1 MSRVL
6 GKINP
11 FPANFEVGYNQPID
25 ARTVVPY
32 LTGLTDSLT
41 IPFPYSGMVVS
52 VVNDTESKNG
62 LYFLKKPDAEGQPY
76 AGLNSEWIKIG
87 GDSITANTWTYSS
100 DTLNLQMST
109 GGTVS
114 LTGFTFVNTTGDTIL
129 GQLIIS
135 ANTNPLKLS
144 GLTASTSSVTTDTKF
159 LTFDIDNNVIYQT
172 GVTSTVITGNTWT
185 YSSDTLNLQMST
197 GGTIPLTGFTF
208 VNTTGDTIL
217 GKLIISASTDPLN
230 LSGVTGTTSA
240 VTTNTKFLT
249 LDENNNVIYQTGVT
263 STVITGNTW
272 TYSSDT
278 LNLQMSTGGTILLT
292 GFTFVNTT
300 GDTILGKLV
309 ISADTNPLNLSGV
322 TGTTSAV
329 TTNTKF
335 LTLDENNNVI
345 FQTGVTSTVITGNT
359 WTYSSD
365 TLNLQMSTGGTI
377 PLTGFTFVNT
387 TGDTILGKLV
397 ISAST
402 DPLNLSGVTGTTSA
416 VTTDTKFLTLDENN
430 NVIYQTG
437 VTLSTASA
445 LSGGVTNYLSKWTGT
460 SAITTTLLR
469 TTDDGSKLAIG
480 LPSGDTILYPLM
492 ISADTNPISIKGI
505 VSNSYDSSNQYLYV
519 DTISGL
525 IGSTVI
531 SQQTGI
537 TVYISARTNSGQVDF
552 IQTGSPENFRSVYY
566 NYHLKSLSSYS
577 IRSGTLQA
585 VWGTGATADLNYTD
599 QGPLQI
605 IEGANTISGINVSG
619 VTGGVSVVIEVANG
633 NWEFKAYRVKL

>member
-1 MSRVL
+1 MGRAI
-6 GKINP
+6 GKLP
-11 FPANFEVGYNQPID
+11 FPANFEIGYNQPID
-25 ARTVVPY
+25 ARTVIPY
-32 LTGLTDSLT
+32 FTGLTDNTT

-52 VVNDTESKNG
+52 VVNDSTEKNG
-62 LYFLKKPDAEGQPY
+62 LYFLKKPDAEGQPF
-76 AGLNSEWIKIG
+76 ASGQSQWIKIG
-87 GDSITANTWTYSS
+87 GDSITGNTWTYSS

-109 GGTVS
+109 GGTIS

-135 ANTNPLKLS
+135 ADTNPLILS
-144 GLTASTSSVTTDTKF
+144 GLTGSTTSVDTDTKF
-159 LTFDIDNNVIYQT
+159 LILDVNNNVIYQT
-172 GVTSTVITGNTWT
+172 GVTSTVITSNTWTYSSDTLNLLYSTGGTIPLTGFTFVNTTGDTILGKLVISAETNPLNLSGLTASTSSVDTDTKFLTLDQFNNVIYQTGVTSTVITSNTWTYSSDTLNLQMSTGGTIPLTGFTFVNTTGDTILGQLTISADTNPLNLSGLTASTTSVDTNTKFLSLDSNNNVIIQTGVTSTVITSNTWT

-217 GKLIISASTDPLN
+217 GKLT
-230 LSGVTGTTSA
+230 
-240 VTTNTKFLT
+240 
-249 LDENNNVIYQTGVT
+249 
-263 STVITGNTW
+263 
-272 TYSSDT
+272 
-278 LNLQMSTGGTILLT
+278 
-292 GFTFVNTT
+292 
-300 GDTILGKLV
+300 
-309 ISADTNPLNLSGV
+309 ISADTNPLNLSGL
-322 TGTTSAV
+322 TATTSALTV
-329 TTNTKF
+329 NTKF
-335 LTLDENNNVI
+335 LSLDENNNVI
-345 FQTGVTSTVITGNT
+345 IQTG
-359 WTYSSD
+359 
-365 TLNLQMSTGGTI
+365 
-377 PLTGFTFVNT
+377 
-387 TGDTILGKLV
+387 
-397 ISAST
+397 ISVS
-402 DPLNLSGVTGTTSA
+402 N
-416 VTTDTKFLTLDENN
+416 
-430 NVIYQTG
+430 
-437 VTLSTASA
+437 ASA

-469 TTDDGSKLAIG
+469 TTNDGSKLAIG
-480 LPSGDTILYPLM
+480 LPSGDTISYPLM

-505 VSNSYDSSNQYLYV
+505 VSNAFDSANQYLYV
-519 DTISGL
+519 NTSTGV

-531 SQQTGI
+531 SEQTGI

-619 VTGGVSVVIEVANG
+619 VTGGISVVIEVANG